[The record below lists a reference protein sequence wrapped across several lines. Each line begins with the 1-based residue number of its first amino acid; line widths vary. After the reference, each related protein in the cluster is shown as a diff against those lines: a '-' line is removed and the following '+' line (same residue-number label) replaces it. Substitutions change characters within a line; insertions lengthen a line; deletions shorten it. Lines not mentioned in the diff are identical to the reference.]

1 MTKFPS
7 PLEVD
12 RQLYLLQ
19 SLEDVFKR
27 FTVSV
32 PSRGRQG
39 LYVFGAEEAKN
50 FYYVFPAPSEVDRG
64 LYEDLG

>member
-1 MTKFPS
+1 MCSSVSLFPS

-12 RQLYLLQ
+12 R
-19 SLEDVFKR
+19 
-27 FTVSV
+27 
-32 PSRGRQG
+32 G